1 MPRDFYEVLGINK
14 EATSSEIKK
23 AYRKL
28 AREHHPDRNKDDP
41 NAAEK
46 FKEASE
52 AYAVLSDEDKKRIYD
67 QYGHSGLNSSGH
79 QGFNSAEDVFS
90 HFGDIFGDFFG
101 GFGGFGGGGGQRAR
115 RGEDLQVS
123 LPLEFLEGV
132 HGTDKKIRVNNFF
145 L

>member
-52 AYAVLSDEDKKRIYD
+52 AYAVLSDEDKKRK
-67 QYGHSGLNSSGH
+67 SK
-79 QGFNSAEDVFS
+79 
-90 HFGDIFGDFFG
+90 
-101 GFGGFGGGGGQRAR
+101 AR
-115 RGEDLQVS
+115 W
-123 LPLEFLEGV
+123 
-132 HGTDKKIRVNNFF
+132 
-145 L
+145 